1 MKRAGYIFYMFIFLI
16 AAIFFA
22 GCARYPDL
30 TPGMVKEIKASA
42 IIEQQTVVVSPQDQI
57 EEEPVTFEYR
67 VGSGDVLAISIPG
80 ITGLS
85 FVKGEKKLLR
95 RFRVSLTGK
104 INLPMVGFTEVVG
117 LTIDEMEE
125 RLCEAFSP
133 YIRKPVV
140 SIEVIE
146 FKSQTLYLLGKFN
159 QPGVYYLE
167 RPTSLVQGIAIGAGP
182 QDSANLRGARLIRK
196 NKIVPVDIYNL
207 LHNNDARQNIHLM
220 GDDTIYLPGNE
231 RQNVFIFGAVKKEGP
246 ISMINGSLFLMQALS
261 IAGLGGEGGTY
272 DSQHIRI
279 IRSHSPTRGELMVVD
294 LGRIMSG
301 NAMQLSLQD
310 GDIIY
315 VPRSG
320 IGNWN
325 QALKEIL
332 PTLQT
337 FSAILQ
343 PFVQLKYI
351 RED

>member
-1 MKRAGYIFYMFIFLI
+1 
-16 AAIFFA
+16 
-22 GCARYPDL
+22 
-30 TPGMVKEIKASA
+30 MVKEIKSSA
-42 IIEQQTVVVSPQDQI
+42 IIEQQAVVISPSGEM
-57 EEEPVTFEYR
+57 EEEPLSLEYR

-85 FVKGEKKLLR
+85 FVKGEKKLLQ
-95 RFRVSLTGK
+95 RFRVSRTGK
-104 INLPMVGFTEVVG
+104 INLPVVGFTKVAG
-117 LTIDEMEE
+117 HTIDEIEE
-125 RLCEAFSP
+125 RLCETFSP
-133 YIRKPVV
+133 YIRKPAV

-167 RPTSLVQGIAIGAGP
+167 RPISLVQCIAMGAGL

-220 GDDTIYLPGNE
+220 GDDIIYLPGSE

-246 ISMINGSLFLMQALS
+246 ISMINGRLSLIQALS
-261 IAGLGGEGGTY
+261 VVGIGGESGTY
-272 DSQHIRI
+272 DSQHFRI

-294 LGRIMSG
+294 LGKIMSG
-301 NAMQLSLQD
+301 NALPLSLQD

-337 FSAILQ
+337 FSARLQ
-343 PFVQLKYI
+343 PFVQLKYLME
-351 RED
+351 ED